1 MKMKKLFVMLAA
13 VCCAMALSATTYTS
27 HLKVTING
35 SAAEQDQVP
44 VEVVETDGTY
54 TLTLKNFVLVA
65 EGIPMPVGNIEV
77 SGVEGV
83 DEYGYTTIL
92 FNAPITIT
100 AGDDPQY
107 DFWMG
112 PELGEVPLDLVS
124 RFTDT
129 ALSANIDIQL
139 DLLGQTIGVQ
149 LFGVAP
155 ATGGLNGDVNH
166 DGEVNI
172 ADVNSVIGI
181 ILSD

>member
-1 MKMKKLFVMLAA
+1 MNKLLLTLAA
-13 VCCAMALSATTYTS
+13 VCCTMALSATNYTC
-27 HLKVTING
+27 HLKVTVNETV
-35 SAAEQDQVP
+35 SEQDEVP
-44 VEVVETDGTY
+44 VEVVGDNGFY

-83 DEYGYTTIL
+83 DEYGYTTII
-92 FNAPITIT
+92 FNSPIIIT
-100 AGDDPQY
+100 AGDDPNY

-112 PELGEVPLDLVS
+112 PELGEVPLDLTS

-129 ALSANIDIQL
+129 ALSANIDICL
-139 DLLGQTIGVQ
+139 ELLNQVIGVE

-155 ATGGLNGDVNH
+155 ALEGDVNK

-172 ADVNSVIGI
+172 ADVNKIISI
-181 ILSD
+181 ILAN

>member
-1 MKMKKLFVMLAA
+1 MKKVLFTLAA
-13 VCCAMALSATTYTS
+13 LCCTMALSATTYTS

-35 SAAEQDQVP
+35 TSTEQDQVS
-44 VEVVETDGTY
+44 VQVVEDDNTY

-77 SGVEGV
+77 AGVKGI
-83 DEYGYTTIL
+83 DEYGYTTIT
-92 FNAPITIT
+92 FNSPVAIT

-112 PELGEVPLDLVS
+112 PELGEVPLDLVA

-129 ALSANIDIQL
+129 ALSANIDINL
-139 DLLGQTIGVQ
+139 EFMGQIIGVQ

-155 ATGGLNGDVNH
+155 APKTGDVNK

-172 ADVNSVIGI
+172 ADVNNVIDI
-181 ILSD
+181 ILND